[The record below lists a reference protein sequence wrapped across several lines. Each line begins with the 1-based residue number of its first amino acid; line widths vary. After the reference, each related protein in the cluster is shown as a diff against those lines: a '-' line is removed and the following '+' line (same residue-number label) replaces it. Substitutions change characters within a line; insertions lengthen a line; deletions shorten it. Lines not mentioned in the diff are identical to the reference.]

1 MYFDSHAHYNDEQFD
16 TDRDELVEAMPSN
29 SVSYIINCGTDVSSS
44 LFSIELANK
53 YPFIHAAVG
62 IHPEDVS
69 KNESLDEIKK
79 LAQNEKVVAI
89 GEIGLDYYW
98 DTKTKEKQI
107 KYFKNQLHLANELDL
122 PVIIHDR
129 EAHQDTLNIL
139 KEIPLE
145 KKGVLHCYSG
155 SVEMAREFLKLGYY
169 LGFGGS
175 ATFKNAKNVIEVIK
189 EIPEDKF
196 LIETDCPYMTPV
208 PFRGKRNNSMYLK
221 YVVEKIAE
229 IKGLTPKQIEE
240 LSENNAKRLFD
251 IDKNN

>member
-16 TDRDELVEAMPSN
+16 TDRDELLKAMPSN
-29 SVSYIINCGTDVSSS
+29 SVSYIINAGTDITSSQ
-44 LFSIELANK
+44 FSIELASK
-53 YPFIHAAVG
+53 YPFMYAAVG
-62 IHPEDVS
+62 IHPEDVD
-69 KNESLDEIKK
+69 KNESLVEIKK
-79 LAQNEKVVAI
+79 LANNKKVVAI

-98 DTKTKEKQI
+98 DTSTKEKQI
-107 KYFKNQLHLANELDL
+107 EYFKNQLDLANELNL

-139 KEIPLE
+139 KEIPVN

-175 ATFKNAKNVIEVIK
+175 STFKNAKNIIEVIQ
-189 EIPEDKF
+189 EVPENKF
-196 LIETDCPYMTPV
+196 LIETDAPYMTPV

-229 IKGLTPKQIEE
+229 IKTMTTKQIEE
-240 LSENNAKRLFD
+240 LSKNNAKMLFG
-251 IDKNN
+251 IE

>member
-16 TDRDELVEAMPSN
+16 TDRDELLKAMPSN
-29 SVSYIINCGTDVSSS
+29 SVSYIINAGTDITSSQ
-44 LFSIELANK
+44 FSIELANK
-53 YPFIHAAVG
+53 YPFMYASVG
-62 IHPEDVS
+62 IHPEDVD
-69 KNESLDEIKK
+69 KNESLVEIKK
-79 LAQNEKVVAI
+79 LADNKKVVAI

-98 DTKTKEKQI
+98 DTSTKEKQI
-107 KYFKNQLHLANELDL
+107 EYFKNQLHLANELNL

-139 KEIPLE
+139 KEIPVN

-155 SVEMAREFLKLGYY
+155 SVEMANEFLKLGYY

-175 ATFKNAKNVIEVIK
+175 STFKNAKNVIEVIK
-189 EIPEDKF
+189 EVPENKF
-196 LIETDCPYMTPV
+196 LIETDAPYMTPV

-229 IKGLTPKQIEE
+229 IKNMTTKQIEE
-240 LSENNAKRLFD
+240 LSENNAKMLFG
-251 IDKNN
+251 IE

>member
-16 TDRDELVEAMPSN
+16 TDRDELLEAMPSN
-29 SVSYIINCGTDVSSS
+29 SVSYIINAGTDITSS

-53 YPFIHAAVG
+53 YPFVYAATG
-62 IHPEDVS
+62 IHPEDVD
-69 KNESLDEIKK
+69 KNETLDEIKK
-79 LAQNEKVVAI
+79 LAQNKKVIAI

-98 DTKTKEKQI
+98 NKENKEKQI
-107 KYFKNQLHLANELDL
+107 EYFKNQLHLANELNL

-139 KEIPLE
+139 KEIPVN

-155 SVEMAREFLKLGYY
+155 SVEMANEFLKLGYY

-175 ATFKNAKNVIEVIK
+175 STFKNAKNVIEVIK
-189 EIPEDKF
+189 EVPENKF
-196 LIETDCPYMTPV
+196 LIETDAPYMTPV

-221 YVVEKIAE
+221 YVIEKIAE
-229 IKGLTPKQIEE
+229 IKNMTTKQIEE
-240 LSENNAKRLFD
+240 LSENNAKMLFC
-251 IDKNN
+251 IK

>member
-16 TDRDELVEAMPSN
+16 TDRDELLKAMPSN

-44 LFSIELANK
+44 LFSIELTNK
-53 YPFIHAAVG
+53 YPFIYAAVG

-79 LAQNEKVVAI
+79 LVQNEKVVAI

-98 DTKTKEKQI
+98 DTTTKEKQI
-107 KYFKNQLHLANELDL
+107 EYFKNQLYLSNELNL

-129 EAHQDTLNIL
+129 DAHQDTLNIL
-139 KEIPLE
+139 KEIPVN

-175 ATFKNAKNVIEVIK
+175 TTFKNAKNVIEVIK
-189 EIPEDKF
+189 EVPNNRF

-229 IKGLTPKQIEE
+229 IKGLTPKQVEE
-240 LSENNAKRLFD
+240 LSENNAKRLFN
-251 IDKNN
+251 IE